1 MNVQKIRLV
10 CFRNFFD
17 TSIHFNSSLNIFI
30 GYNAQGKTNI
40 IESIYMLMRGSS
52 YRTANDQDLIQWAKN
67 KSYILG
73 EVCQKEE
80 YFHIN
85 ILLQNTKKVSP
96 GFNQQKK
103 MIKVNKKQQ
112 KKSWLLKRFN
122 PVIFTP
128 DDLQIIKNSPSFRRK
143 FLDEVIINLNP
154 VYYRYLKHYQ
164 HILFQRNILLKKN
177 KDKREIKRQLAIWD
191 QKIIELG
198 TYIIQNRVK
207 ILQKLN
213 QKAKFFHQLMTENKE
228 TIKLKY
234 NSNVLSAYTD
244 DKMEISHILHQRL
257 NEAQEKDFQ
266 LKVTT
271 VGPHRDDYY
280 IMNNEINLGIYG
292 SQGQQRTAALSLKL
306 AELEL
311 FKEKE
316 DEYPP
321 LLLDDVMSELDPER
335 RIFLTQLIK
344 DRPIQTFITSICLE
358 DLAQSK
364 TSKDFRLFQVKNG
377 RIEV

>member
-1 MNVQKIRLV
+1 
-10 CFRNFFD
+10 
-17 TSIHFNSSLNIFI
+17 
-30 GYNAQGKTNI
+30 
-40 IESIYMLMRGSS
+40 MLLRGNS
-52 YRTANDQDLIQWAKN
+52 YRTTNDQNLIHWAKN
-67 KSYILG
+67 KSYVLG
-73 EVCQKEE
+73 EVYQKEE
-80 YFHIN
+80 CYHIN
-85 ILLQNTKKVSP
+85 ILLQNPAKGAP

-103 MIKVNKKQQ
+103 IIKVNKKQQ

-128 DDLQIIKNSPSFRRK
+128 DDLQIIKNSPSFRRR

-164 HILFQRNILLKKN
+164 HILFQRNVLLKKN
-177 KDKREIKRQLAIWD
+177 KDNREIKRQLTVWD

-198 TYIIQNRVK
+198 TFIILYRVK

-234 NSNVLSAYTD
+234 NSNVLFTYTD
-244 DKMEISHILHQRL
+244 DKMEISNILSQKL

-271 VGPHRDDYY
+271 VGPHRDDYF

-335 RIFLTQLIK
+335 KIFLTQLIK
-344 DRPIQTFITSICLE
+344 ERPMQTFITSICLE
-358 DLAQSK
+358 DLRQVK
-364 TSKDFRLFQVKNG
+364 TNKDAKVFQVKNG